1 MLKGTLCKSGII
13 TLLDGATEDQ
23 QKKLTIRCNFHNCL
37 SLHPIFFLKIKVKI
51 IIFCGSHYC
60 EITLRCLQT
69 KLRCVLNSSSV
80 LEWRSCPRRGMLQGV
95 SFCLKYSNTC
105 ITYSSPFMQSR
116 KMIQSRTF
124 RYDEFPMW
132 RSSFPIICR
141 VIFSCCVTPRSN
153 IAAWISHRVCNMRH
167 KS

>member
-1 MLKGTLCKSGII
+1 MLI
-13 TLLDGATEDQ
+13 
-23 QKKLTIRCNFHNCL
+23 IRCNFHNCL

-51 IIFCGSHYC
+51 IMFCRSHYC
-60 EITLRCLQT
+60 EITIRCFQT
-69 KLRCVLNSSSV
+69 KLRCILNLSSM

-116 KMIQSRTF
+116 KMIQSLTF

-141 VIFSCCVTPRSN
+141 VIFSCCDTPRSN

>member
-1 MLKGTLCKSGII
+1 M

-23 QKKLTIRCNFHNCL
+23 QKMPAIRCNYHNCL
-37 SLHPIFFLKIKVKI
+37 SLHPILFLKIKVKI
-51 IIFCGSHYC
+51 TIFCGSHFC
-60 EITLRCLQT
+60 EITIRCFQT
-69 KLRCVLNSSSV
+69 KLRCTFDSSSM

-95 SFCLKYSNTC
+95 ISFCLKYSNTC

-116 KMIQSRTF
+116 KMIQSRTL

-132 RSSFPIICR
+132 RSSLPIICR

-153 IAAWISHRVCNMRH
+153 IAAWISHSVWNMRQ